1 MHQDIQPELP
11 RSFAFL
17 LLIGGAAI
25 APLSRNCSSDGAECV
40 LYTDGLFPQYGQSV
54 WDSFH
59 AFTVSSKKKST
70 KQKQQQQKKPK
81 PKKTKEWERKE
92 GGKRGKNSQP
102 ISLTWRPC
110 AACFLL
116 CHVLWQSLWSLG
128 RWDGSWSS
136 PFNFFIDSKVHPST
150 CIQSFE
156 AAGRTK
162 QERKIVD
169 QNLSEIASIQVQSCF
184 SSLSQQSPVTVNV
197 LLRLINPFLPRKDW
211 RKKNLKKT
219 LKAI

>member
-1 MHQDIQPELP
+1 MHCWLV
-11 RSFAFL
+11 
-17 LLIGGAAI
+17 
-25 APLSRNCSSDGAECV
+25 PLVMVNQFGIPSMLSLS
-40 LYTDGLFPQYGQSV
+40 L
-54 WDSFH
+54 
-59 AFTVSSKKKST
+59 KKKKNLN
-70 KQKQQQQKKPK
+70 KQTNP
-81 PKKTKEWERKE
+81 EGWERKE
-92 GGKRGKNSQP
+92 GGKKGKISQP

-116 CHVLWQSLWSLG
+116 CHLLWQSLWSLG

-150 CIQSFE
+150 CIQSSE

-162 QERKIVD
+162 HKRKIVD

-184 SSLSQQSPVTVNV
+184 SSLLQQSPVIVNV

-211 RKKNLKKT
+211 RKSNQSKKT
-219 LKAI
+219 PKAIQTRIKLHE